1 MKYACIGLHNDGRVM
16 VESRTARTL
25 LTLLGA
31 MTVGAA
37 ALWLMSGD
45 PIPPTHHA
53 AVTDPVVRPNATV
66 FEVQVPLRPARWRH
80 IVVHA
85 TPSARE
91 DVARRCHFV
100 VSEDGQLDATAR
112 WKNQIR
118 GQAVSAVAKSFNT
131 ETISICLVGDFSQ
144 RPPADVQFQAL
155 VALTRLLQD
164 EPFNIGPGHVY
175 LRSDLDAFSDSPGSA
190 FPAEEFAALLHRP
203 RP

>member
-1 MKYACIGLHNDGRVM
+1 M
-16 VESRTARTL
+16 VESRTAKTL

-31 MTVGAA
+31 MTFGAV
-37 ALWLMSGD
+37 ALWLMGDD

-53 AVTDPVVRPNATV
+53 AVTNPVVRPDSAV
-66 FEVQVPLRPARWRH
+66 FELQVSLRPARWRH
-80 IVVHA
+80 IVIHA
-85 TPSARE
+85 APSARK
-91 DVARRCHFV
+91 DAARRCHFV
-100 VSEDGQLDATAR
+100 ISSDGQLDATAR
-112 WKNQIR
+112 WKRQIQ

-144 RPPADVQFQAL
+144 RPPPHVQFQAL

-175 LRSDLDAFSDSPGSA
+175 LRSDLDALSDSPGLA
-190 FPAEEFAALLHRP
+190 FPVEKFAGLLHRP